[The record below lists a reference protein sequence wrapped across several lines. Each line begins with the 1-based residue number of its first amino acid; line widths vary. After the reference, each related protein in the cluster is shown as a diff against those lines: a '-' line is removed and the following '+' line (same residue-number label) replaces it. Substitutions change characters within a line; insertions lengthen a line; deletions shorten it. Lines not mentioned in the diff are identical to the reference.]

1 MLRALRVRTAHA
13 RFLESCRNLR
23 EGRDYWSGV
32 SPLNRWVLRTVLP
45 VPLVS
50 LLPEGKP
57 VADALERLERDC
69 RTRPLSVDALLD
81 YHRVIDP
88 AGGGAYR
95 SGEVRMTSSTVTP
108 PPATR
113 VRSLMGQLGATLLDR
128 QAAWDEERPSLDV
141 ALREAMDVYQ
151 RIGYIH
157 PFRDGNGR
165 VARLALNHLLRRY
178 EHPYVVL
185 PPLSESPA
193 LMDALQEGHRG
204 NLNPLVCFGRLCLRR
219 V

>member
-1 MLRALRVRTAHA
+1 MWHALRVRSAHA
-13 RFLESCRNLR
+13 GFLESCRNLR

-32 SPLNRWVLRTVLP
+32 STWSRWVLGTVLP
-45 VPLVS
+45 VPLVG

-69 RTRPLSVDALLD
+69 RKRPLSVDALLD
-81 YHRVIDP
+81 YHRDIDP

-113 VRSLMGQLGATLLDR
+113 VRSLMGQLGTKLLGV
-128 QAAWDEERPSLDV
+128 QAAWDEERPPLDP
-141 ALREAMDVYQ
+141 ALREAMEVYQ

-165 VARLALNHLLRRY
+165 VARLALNHLMRRY
-178 EHPYVVL
+178 DHPYVVL

-204 NLNPLVCFGRLCLRR
+204 NLSPLVCFGRLCLRR